1 MSKILQQN
9 GLENGKQ
16 NCSNDSLDNQSM
28 ILEFALFDRKIGT
41 ELHHYHVSFSQAL
54 KHWIFIRSTNQNTHL
69 LKQCSVYYLDGT
81 YHRVASSNV
90 CY

>member
-41 ELHHYHVSFSQAL
+41 ELNHYHVSFSKAL
-54 KHWIFIRSTNQNTHL
+54 EHWIFIQQ
-69 LKQCSVYYLDGT
+69 LKQCTVM
-81 YHRVASSNV
+81 RFQQF
-90 CY
+90 

>member
-9 GLENGKQ
+9 EFENGKQ
-16 NCSNDSLDNQSM
+16 NCSNDSLDNQSV
-28 ILEFALFDRKIGT
+28 ILEFSLFDRKIGA
-41 ELHHYHVSFSQAL
+41 ELNHYHVSFSQAL
-54 KHWIFIRSTNQNTHL
+54 EHWIFIRSTNQNTQL
-69 LKQCSVYYLDGT
+69 LKQCSVYYLDCT

>member
-9 GLENGKQ
+9 EFGNGKL

-41 ELHHYHVSFSQAL
+41 ELNHYHVSFSQSL
-54 KHWIFIRSTNQNTHL
+54 EHWIFICSTNQNAQYT
-69 LKQCSVYYLDGT
+69 VE
-81 YHRVASSNV
+81 
-90 CY
+90 

>member
-9 GLENGKQ
+9 EFGNGKL

-41 ELHHYHVSFSQAL
+41 ELNHYHVSFSL
-54 KHWIFIRSTNQNTHL
+54 SLEHWIFTPQPIKTASKTV
-69 LKQCSVYYLDGT
+69 QCISFRLDIFGIF
-81 YHRVASSNV
+81 
-90 CY
+90 